1 MRHQGALWEQGTQG
15 ASLGGEILGFRA
27 GLGGGYG
34 REGTE
39 QGPRGLGSLATCWS
53 ARSVGEATGGANTFS
68 HLDLASGLGEPPCN

>member
-27 GLGGGYG
+27 GLG
-34 REGTE
+34 EA
-39 QGPRGLGSLATCWS
+39 LAGKALSRVQEDWGHLRTCWS